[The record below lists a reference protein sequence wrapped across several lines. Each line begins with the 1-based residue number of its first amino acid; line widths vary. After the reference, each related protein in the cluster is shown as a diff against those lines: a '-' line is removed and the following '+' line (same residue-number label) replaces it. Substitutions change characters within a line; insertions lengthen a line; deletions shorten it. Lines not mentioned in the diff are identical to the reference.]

1 MDPEDK
7 LILIGGAGSRIGAA
21 TARSPARRGARLM
34 AAEIDGSIALAA
46 TVVAQR
52 PGSSWKR

>member
-21 TARSPARRGARLM
+21 TARSRAQRGARFVD
-34 AAEIDGSIALAA
+34 AEGDCSIAVAA